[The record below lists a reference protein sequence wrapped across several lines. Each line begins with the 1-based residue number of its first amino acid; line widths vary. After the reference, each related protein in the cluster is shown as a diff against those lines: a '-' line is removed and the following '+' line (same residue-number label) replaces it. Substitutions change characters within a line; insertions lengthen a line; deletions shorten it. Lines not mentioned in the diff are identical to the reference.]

1 MQVSTVAN
9 LKNVTP
15 ISTNTKADG
24 KKVQK
29 SGMTAKGHA
38 LAALVVRASLEEMQA
53 EEKRGEKRRVFI
65 TSMLDLDKTGHVAF
79 REDLEAE
86 LVNLNESEKGAERG
100 DKVSRIGGYS
110 LNSYRVMLSNWKA
123 LSVGIEAGA
132 DVKNEEGQLLS
143 WEDCLTHCRE
153 MGSAIGALN
162 PKKAGRKP
170 LSGYEKAMRLVE
182 KASPAEQKKIMLAI
196 AKTLGY
202 EIK

>member
-1 MQVSTVAN
+1 MQVATVSD

-15 ISTNTKADG
+15 LKTKPKADG
-24 KKVQK
+24 KKVQE
-29 SGMTAKGHA
+29 SGMMAKGHA
-38 LAALVVRASLEEMQA
+38 LAALIVRDSLQEMQA

-65 TSMLDLDKTGHVAF
+65 QSMLDLDKTGHAAF

-86 LVNLNESEKGAERG
+86 LVSLNESEKGTDGAP
-100 DKVSRIGGYS
+100 KVSRIGGYA

-123 LSVGIEAGA
+123 ISIGIEAGA
-132 DVKNEEGQLLS
+132 EVKNEEGQLLS

-153 MGSAIGALN
+153 MGSAVGALN

-170 LSGYEKAMRLVE
+170 LSNYEKAMRLVE
-182 KASPAEQKKIMLAI
+182 KCNPAEQKKIMMAI

-202 EIK
+202 EFK

>member
-1 MQVSTVAN
+1 MQVATVSD

-15 ISTNTKADG
+15 LKTKAKADG
-24 KKVQK
+24 KKVQA
-29 SGMTAKGHA
+29 SGMNAKGHA

-65 TSMLDLDKTGHVAF
+65 TSMLDLDKTGHAAF

-86 LVNLNESEKGAERG
+86 LVNLNESEKGK
-100 DKVSRIGGYS
+100 DVTKVSRIGGYS

-123 LSVGIEAGA
+123 LSIGIEAGA
-132 DVKNEEGQLLS
+132 DVKGEDGQILP
-143 WEDCLTHCRE
+143 WEDVLTHCRE

-170 LSGYEKAMRLVE
+170 LSAYEKAMRLVE
-182 KASPAEQKKIMLAI
+182 KCSPAEQKKIMQTL

-202 EIK
+202 EFK